1 MIGHIFVFIQ
11 VSGGSHAMI
20 EDLADAVRQ
29 NGIKMPAFERGPY
42 PQFNIGLDGPRHFP
56 EGPDDACVFPLDQQ
70 CPVEVPAVPLHLDEE
85 RVPAILPRNQIY
97 WCVRSGTAD
106 DLVSMADQHFAG
118 EILSIPA
125 A

>member
-1 MIGHIFVFIQ
+1 
-11 VSGGSHAMI
+11 
-20 EDLADAVRQ
+20 
-29 NGIKMPAFERGPY
+29 MPAFERGPY
-42 PQFNIGLDGPRHFP
+42 PQFNIGLDGSRHFP

-85 RVPAILPRNQIY
+85 WVPAVLPRNQIY
-97 WCVRSGTAD
+97 RCVRSGTAD